1 MNNNKKPTEMVKMAT
16 SKLGQKGASA
26 AIKKAAPGINAA
38 EVVIQMVTAYTDWKK
53 VAEEEGTKRH
63 AISAEERRAIHQI
76 NVQRDLLMT
85 HLERSF
91 DERRE
96 NFRQFFDS
104 LDSGDRQGRYCYCR
118 RDFEL
123 NRRASAVESLQ
134 GHRLCAGCSRCHG
147 RSRHSVRN
155 ITDARSYLDCG
166 IQKKGPSIGC
176 D

>member
-1 MNNNKKPTEMVKMAT
+1 MNNNKKPTETVKMAT

-26 AIKKAAPGINAA
+26 ALKKAATGINAA
-38 EVVIQMVTAYTDWKK
+38 EVVMQIVTAYNDWKK
-53 VAEEEGTKRH
+53 VAEEEKTKRH

-104 LDSGDRQGRYCYCR
+104 LDRAIDKGDTAIVAATLTSIVELAQSSPF
-118 RDFEL
+118 RDI
-123 NRRASAVESLQ
+123 ASVQAVRDVIADQDTVYE
-134 GHRLCAGCSRCHG
+134 
-147 RSRHSVRN
+147 
-155 ITDARSYLDCG
+155 I
-166 IQKKGPSIGC
+166 
-176 D
+176 